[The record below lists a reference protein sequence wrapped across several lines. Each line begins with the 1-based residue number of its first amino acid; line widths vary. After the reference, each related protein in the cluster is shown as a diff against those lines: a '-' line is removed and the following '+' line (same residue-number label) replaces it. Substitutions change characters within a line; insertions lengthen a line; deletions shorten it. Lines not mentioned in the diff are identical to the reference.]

1 MKAGGLEVD
10 LPAARAEGETGEET
24 AAAEEEEDSEAA
36 RAGGDSVA
44 VASVAEGSVEDSG
57 GVVKEVAKAV
67 VD

>member
-1 MKAGGLEVD
+1 MD

-44 VASVAEGSVEDSG
+44 AATAAVDSG
-57 GVVKEVAKAV
+57 AEDWVVGWVVVLEVGLGEGQE
-67 VD
+67 

>member
-10 LPAARAEGETGEET
+10 LPAAREEGETGEET

-44 VASVAEGSVEDSG
+44 VAAEMRVAAEMAVGS
-57 GVVKEVAKAV
+57 A
-67 VD
+67 

>member
-44 VASVAEGSVEDSG
+44 VASVAEGSVED
-57 GVVKEVAKAV
+57 
-67 VD
+67 